1 MSTRQRTNFE
11 KIDTGIS
18 STTAWR
24 APEDRRETSRLDA
37 ESRQTYP
44 FLHHVG
50 NVNLGGS
57 AILFSLEGK
66 EWVERLTGEHMPKD
80 LSVTSSRPWERDPV
94 SEIQDPFQIKP
105 LEAMGLPGRQMMNL
119 VTEKYFN
126 SVLSRVW
133 PLPDQVLFHETMDI
147 AYGNQNET
155 PSRVHTAK
163 ICVLTTW
170 AFLSSFP
177 DISNAIPPLERVE
190 LVNSIMASI
199 NLLQQ
204 PHVEVLESI
213 SMLVVLHLNS
223 GNMQS
228 SILSN
233 TLAARFVLLLG
244 ANTRDCFRDACKFV
258 STGDERF
265 RRHYHLRNLFWMCYL
280 QDKELCLRSNQ
291 PPALSEYN
299 CDLDLPIDHQRG
311 CTNALPMD
319 DCVTPVFAGDLR
331 LSQLKS
337 KAYCDLYSRRALEKE
352 GTLILSEIRELD
364 RELEEWR
371 LSIPIGHRPTLL
383 FSQNTSFGSN
393 GFNIRSLMMQ
403 LEHHYCMSYIHQA
416 CGRFRL
422 LDGTQDPEI
431 QGIGSS
437 LSLAIATCRSSLYC
451 LLNVKDSLSPRDFW

>member
-1 MSTRQRTNFE
+1 
-11 KIDTGIS
+11 
-18 STTAWR
+18 
-24 APEDRRETSRLDA
+24 
-37 ESRQTYP
+37 
-44 FLHHVG
+44 
-50 NVNLGGS
+50 
-57 AILFSLEGK
+57 
-66 EWVERLTGEHMPKD
+66 MPKE
-80 LSVTSSRPWERDPV
+80 LCVTSSRPWERDPV
-94 SEIQDPFQIKP
+94 SETQDPFQITP
-105 LEAMGLPGRQMMNL
+105 IETMTLPSRQVINSA
-119 VTEKYFN
+119 TDKYFK
-126 SVLSRVW
+126 SVLSSVW
-133 PLPDQVLFHETMDI
+133 PLPDPVLFRETMNV
-147 AYGNQNET
+147 AYGDQHEI
-155 PSRVHTAK
+155 PSRVHTARV
-163 ICVLTTW
+163 CVWTTW

-177 DISNAIPPLERVE
+177 DLSNLIPPAERVE

-204 PHVEVLESI
+204 PHVELLESI

-265 RRHYHLRNLFWMCYL
+265 RRDYHLRNLFWMCYL

-299 CDLDLPIDHQRG
+299 CDLDLPIDYQRN
-311 CTNALPMD
+311 CSKALSVD
-319 DCVTPVFAGDLR
+319 NYTAPVFAGDLR

-337 KAYCDLYSRRALEKE
+337 KAYCDLYSRRALEKN

-371 LSIPIGHRPTLL
+371 SSIPMDYRPKLL
-383 FSQNTSFGSN
+383 FSENKSCGSDC
-393 GFNIRSLMMQ
+393 FSIRSLMIQ

-422 LDGTQDPEI
+422 LDGTQDREI
-431 QGIGSS
+431 QGISSS
-437 LSLAIATCRSSLYC
+437 LSLAIAACRSSLYC
-451 LLNVKDSLSPRDFW
+451 LLEFKDSLSPRDFW